1 MTDPLGQSQVIP
13 YLIGLCKAGYT
24 FSLLSC
30 EKKDRLQK
38 NEQHIRKLLAPYP
51 IQWHPIPYTPSP
63 PILAK
68 YWDLHQLKKTA
79 CQIYET
85 QPFAMTHCRSYVP
98 TDIGLQLKKKYG
110 TKLFFDMRGFWVD
123 ERVDGGLWNL
133 RNPIY
138 KIAYWRYKQ
147 KEAQYLQ
154 QADMTISLTHAG
166 IQEMKTWDSYQEGQR
181 LEMIQCSTDF
191 DLFQLHTP
199 QKREAA
205 RKQLGLAPNELIF
218 AYLGNIGTWYML
230 DEMLQFFK
238 QAKQSYPNAQFL
250 FLTHETPATIYGY
263 LSKYQLNPSDFVI
276 TFAARQEV
284 ATLMAAADIGLFF
297 IKPAYSKISSSPTKL
312 GELLAMGMPVI
323 CNAGV
328 GDVREII
335 QATNS
340 GMALEKFDATSFQQ
354 VINQIPQLLQK
365 DGANIRQK
373 AIENYSLQKA
383 IGRYVQLYKEVL
395 SYEG

>member
-13 YLIGLCKAGYT
+13 YLIGLCEAGYS

-30 EKKDRLQK
+30 EKADRFQK
-38 NEQHIRKLLAPYP
+38 NELLIRNLLAPHP
-51 IQWHPIPYTPSP
+51 IEWYPIPYTPSP

-68 YWDLHQLKKTA
+68 YWDLYQLKKTA
-79 CQIYET
+79 IQIYQER
-85 QPFAMTHCRSYVP
+85 PYLMTHCRSYVP
-98 TDIGLQLKKKYG
+98 TDIGLQLKKKYQ

-133 RNPIY
+133 NNPIY

-166 IQEMKTWDSYQEGQR
+166 IREMKTWESYREGQR
-181 LEMIQCSTDF
+181 IEMIQCSTDF
-191 DLFQLHTP
+191 DLFQLHTTA
-199 QKREAA
+199 KKEAA
-205 RKQLGLAPNELIF
+205 RQQLGLPKDSLVL

-238 QAKQSYPNAQFL
+238 QTKQTYPDARFL
-250 FLTHETPATIYGY
+250 FLTHEKAETIYEK
-263 LSKYQLNPSDFVI
+263 LEEYQLNSDDFVI
-276 TFAARQEV
+276 TFAPRQDV
-284 ATLMAAADIGLFF
+284 SKLMAAADIGLFF
-297 IKPAYSKISSSPTKL
+297 ITPAFSKISSSPTKL

-328 GDVREII
+328 GDVLDIVNE
-335 QATNS
+335 TNS
-340 GMALEKFDATSFQQ
+340 GVALEKFDETSFQKA
-354 VINQIPQLLQK
+354 INQIPDLLNK
-365 DGANIRQK
+365 DGTAIREK

-383 IGRYVQLYKEVL
+383 IGRYVELYNEVL
-395 SYEG
+395 N